1 MTLLLGVIGFVLITV
16 FEQLPVLGWLG
27 WAVSIVA
34 WIYLSDRLRRVD
46 RGSTSQAAMLG
57 AITGFVGALS
67 SWIAQIGNLFGPDTG
82 SLARLG
88 AGFGFIGALLG
99 ILYWPVVG
107 AAVCWMAAAARP
119 RGRPQGEV
127 PAPGRYRA

>member
-1 MTLLLGVIGFVLITV
+1 MTLLLGVLGFVLITV

-27 WAVSIVA
+27 WAVSIAA
-34 WIYLSDRLRRVD
+34 WIFLSDRLRRVD

-99 ILYWPVVG
+99 ILYWPLIG
-107 AAVCWMAAAARP
+107 AAVCWIVAVARP
-119 RGRPQGEV
+119 RGRV
-127 PAPGRYRA
+127 PAELSTQGR